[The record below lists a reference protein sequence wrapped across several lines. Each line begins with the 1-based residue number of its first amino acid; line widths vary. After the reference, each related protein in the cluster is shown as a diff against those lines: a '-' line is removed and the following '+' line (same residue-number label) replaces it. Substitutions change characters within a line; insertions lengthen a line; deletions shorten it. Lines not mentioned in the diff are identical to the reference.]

1 MSIVLEIIMR
11 VVLAFILS
19 LAFSYSLLKLLNYTK
34 PLDFKNRENNSKRT
48 PPAYGGI
55 AVFMA
60 YWLSY
65 YLLNPFTLWDK
76 QGSLFVASLI
86 ILVTGVL
93 DDRLNLSAL
102 KKSIGILIACHYV
115 YFYSDIS
122 FSSQLI
128 NFEDPLLFN
137 GLKYL
142 LTIVWIYLVTNALN
156 LLDGIDG
163 LASSVSL
170 VSLFSMVIITLGFSL
185 TIQLDFVLKLLFLF
199 AAIAG
204 FLIFN
209 WPPAKIM
216 LGDTGALFI
225 GFMYA
230 SLTVTNLKNASL
242 YSFIFPILLFAVPLF
257 DTVFAFMR
265 RLHQRTPVTEGDK
278 EHIHHRLLRRG
289 YNESSINK
297 MMMALSAV
305 FSLITLALHAFPNLK
320 WLIWVMTMVLIVAM
334 VYFTVH
340 IGKESPNK

>member
-1 MSIVLEIIMR
+1 MSILMEILVR
-11 VVLAFILS
+11 VGIAFLLS
-19 LAFSYSLLKLLNYTK
+19 LIFSYSLWKILMCTK
-34 PLDFKNRENNSKRT
+34 NNSPLKTRKIT
-48 PPAYGGI
+48 PPAYGGVAI
-55 AVFMA
+55 FFA
-60 YWLSY
+60 YWISY
-65 YLLNPFTLWDK
+65 YMLNPFALSDK
-76 QGSLFVASLI
+76 QGSLFIASLI
-86 ILVTGVL
+86 ILITGIL
-93 DDRLNLSAL
+93 DDWLNLSPL
-102 KKSIGILIACHYV
+102 KKSVGILFACHYV
-115 YFYSDIS
+115 YYFSEIS

-128 NFEDPLLFN
+128 DFQDPFIFN
-137 GLKYL
+137 SLKYL
-142 LTIVWIYLVTNALN
+142 LTILWIYLVTNALN

-199 AAIAG
+199 ASIAG

-257 DTVFAFMR
+257 DTTFAFMR
-265 RLHQRTPVTEGDK
+265 RLLHRSPVTEGDK

-289 YNESSINK
+289 YSESAVNK
-297 MMMALSAV
+297 MMMALSAI
-305 FSLITLALHAFPNLK
+305 FSIITLALHAYPELK
-320 WLIWVMTMVLIVAM
+320 WSIWGLTLVLIFIM
-334 VYFTVH
+334 ICLTVY
-340 IGKESPNK
+340 IGKESSHKK